1 MTAISHPDGGNSGA
15 AQQARDD
22 PRVGTERVHRYG
34 PLGSPA
40 IQGLIALGIYLATCL
55 PTVVRPLI
63 LHPAWAQLYQKN
75 PDPNFYVWSLRWWPY
90 AISHGLDPLYTH
102 QIEAP
107 AGYALAWIT
116 TVPPLAV
123 LAAPLTVLA
132 GPVVSFSLLT
142 AVAMPVSAWAAF
154 ILCRRLTGRFW
165 PSLVGGAIFGFSAY
179 EVSHDALGQLN
190 LAYSLLL
197 PLLAYLVVLWRDQRI
212 SSRSFVI
219 IAGIGLAL
227 QFYLFLETFA
237 DLTAIVV
244 ISLVAGLALAGRP
257 GRRRVLRLAKLTVA
271 AYAIA
276 MVLAAPY
283 LANAL
288 STKSPTLVAVSGTDL
303 ASLVVPS
310 PGHAFGLAWLK
321 HLATGPVTSS
331 QACYV
336 GIPLLV
342 LALLAAVT
350 TWSSRLVR
358 FLACMFVIIVVAS
371 LGPVAYLDGHPVA
384 TLPWG
389 RIWQLPIL
397 RNAWPSRLML
407 FAYLALAIM
416 AALWLASPLARA
428 WAGWARWLLGAL
440 VVAAIALAAGPF
452 NIAPRTSV
460 PSFIT
465 SGDYRQQLL
474 GGEIVVVVSKVGDA
488 GMLWQADSGFYMRVA
503 GGYIN
508 AGVSQRGDGPGIPAP
523 VFALRHAT
531 NWKIGRFIAYIKS
544 NHIGAILLDVPHEP
558 AWAGIFGQV
567 GLVGHSVGQ
576 VVVYPTDDCR
586 SCHA

>member
-1 MTAISHPDGGNSGA
+1 MTAISHPDSGEPGA
-15 AQQARDD
+15 AQQTRDD
-22 PRVGTERVHRYG
+22 NREGAQRVRRYG

-40 IQGLIALGIYLATCL
+40 LQGLIALAIYLAACL
-55 PTVVRPLI
+55 TTLVRPLI
-63 LHPAWAQLYQKN
+63 LHPSWAQLYQKN

-102 QIEAP
+102 QVGAP

-123 LAAPLTVLA
+123 LAAPLTILT

-154 ILCRRLTGRFW
+154 VLCRRLTERFW

-179 EVSHDALGQLN
+179 ELSHDALGQLN
-190 LAYSLLL
+190 LAYGLLL
-197 PLLAYLVVLWRDQRI
+197 PLLAYLVLLWRDQSI
-212 SSRSFVI
+212 GSRSFVI
-219 IAGIGLAL
+219 LAGIGLAL

-237 DLTAIVV
+237 DLTAVVV
-244 ISLVAGLALAGRP
+244 ISFLVGFAFAGRAGRRQVLQLAGLTA
-257 GRRRVLRLAKLTVA
+257 A

-310 PGHAFGLAWLK
+310 PGRTFGIAWLK
-321 HLATGPVTSS
+321 HLAVGPVTSS

-342 LALLAAVT
+342 LVLLLAVT
-350 TWSSRLVR
+350 RWSSRLVR
-358 FLACMFVIIVVAS
+358 FLTCMFILIVVAS
-371 LGPVAYLDGHPVA
+371 LGPVAYLDGHLIA

-407 FAYLALAIM
+407 LAYLALAIM
-416 AALWLASPLARA
+416 AAVWLAGPAARA
-428 WAGWARWLLGAL
+428 WTGWARWLLAAL
-440 VVAAIALAAGPF
+440 VIAAIALAAEPF
-452 NIAPRTSV
+452 NIAPRTNV

-465 SGDYRQQLL
+465 SRDYRHNLTP
-474 GGEIVVVVSKVGDA
+474 GEIVVVVSKVGDA

-508 AGVSQRGDGPGIPAP
+508 AGVSLRGDGPGIPVP

-531 NWKIGRFIAYIKS
+531 NWKIGRFIAYVKS
-544 NHIGAILLDVPHEP
+544 SDVGAILLDVRNEP
-558 AWAGIFGQV
+558 AWAGIFQQV

-576 VVVYPTDDCR
+576 VVVYPTDGCH